1 METINLAELY
11 DSPTM
16 SWEAVRDRLESDLEP
31 GANDPGTRS
40 DNRGPQRY
48 TCWLHSLNADGSPHA
63 NAVGATWSDERFWFV
78 TGLDTRRG
86 RNLARDPRC
95 VLAVSLRELDLV
107 IEGRAALVQ
116 DPALLARL
124 AGRWAAEG
132 WPCEV
137 DAAAGALTAPYSAQS
152 AGPPPWHVFGI
163 EAASAHGV
171 EVVEPYGA
179 TRWRF

>member
-1 METINLAELY
+1 M
-11 DSPTM
+11 
-16 SWEAVRDRLESDLEP
+16 
-31 GANDPGTRS
+31 
-40 DNRGPQRY
+40 
-48 TCWLHSLNADGSPHA
+48 HSLNADGSPHA

-116 DPALLARL
+116 DPRCWRASP
-124 AGRWAAEG
+124 GRWAAEG